1 MPAAPPIACL
11 VVHPEAAAAPATAFP
26 AVSVVMTALNEQ
38 RHLVEAVDSVLAQDY
53 PGPLE
58 LVVAVGPSHDGT
70 EELARDLAHTYGG
83 RMRVVA
89 NPTGRTPHGL
99 NLAIAATDPTT
110 PIIVRTDGH
119 AQLPESYVR
128 TAVAAMLRT
137 GADNVGGMMIPEGTT
152 PFEQAVARAMSSPL
166 GIGSVAFHTGGDP
179 GPAQTVYLG
188 VFRRSTLQR
197 AGGFDER
204 FVRAQDWE
212 LNHRIRELGG
222 VVWFEPDLRVAYR
235 PRPNAR
241 RLATQFRGSG
251 QWRWQII
258 HTYPETASARYLAPP
273 LAVGAM
279 GVAGAVLLA
288 DLALVHSGTLAVTAA
303 LVPGGYVALVLVGAL
318 ATGRGLRVR
327 ALAWYPVALVTMH
340 VSWGLGFLRAAI
352 ADGVRALNPLRRRPA
367 TRAA

>member
-1 MPAAPPIACL
+1 
-11 VVHPEAAAAPATAFP
+11 
-26 AVSVVMTALNEQ
+26 MTALNEQ
-38 RHLVEAVDSVLAQDY
+38 RHLAEAVASVFKQDY

-70 EELARDLAHTYGG
+70 EQLARDLAHTYGA
-83 RMRVVA
+83 RMRVLD

-119 AQLPESYVR
+119 AQLPPAYVR
-128 TAVAAMLRT
+128 TAVAALQRT

-166 GIGSVAFHTGGDP
+166 GIGSVPFHTGGEP

-212 LNHRIRELGG
+212 LNHRIRDLGG

-235 PRPNAR
+235 PRPNPR

-258 HTYPETASARYLAPP
+258 RTYPETASARYLAPP
-273 LAVGAM
+273 AAVGAM
-279 GVAGAVLLA
+279 TLAGAAVLV
-288 DLALVHSGTLAVTAA
+288 DLALLHTGTLAVVAA
-303 LVPGGYVALVLVGAL
+303 LVPGGYLALVLVGAL
-318 ATGRGLRVR
+318 VTGRGLSAR
-327 ALAWYPVALVTMH
+327 ALAAYPIAIVTMH
-340 VSWGLGFLRAAI
+340 VAWGLGFLRGI
-352 ADGVRALNPLRRRPA
+352 VTDGLRALIPARPRKA
-367 TRAA
+367 STA